1 MKRNNPLYCE
11 LSNLWS
17 LFQLVKADTE
27 SFILYV
33 GYEIVKN
40 NCDIKIALAVRLYT
54 PKMLI
59 KLSSDRNGKLEPI

>member
-1 MKRNNPLYCE
+1 M
-11 LSNLWS
+11 
-17 LFQLVKADTE
+17 FQLVKADTE